1 VAWLR
6 WDRHFAL
13 LAAAVLAGRR
23 GDVEHAMACVAASQR
38 TGRLYPVGRHLGLRM
53 IGAAAARDGWGAP
66 QRWLRAAE
74 QYFHDAGMSPV
85 VGACR
90 AVLRETGF
98 RVTQR
103 QSGVRDVPDGLR
115 LDGVTAREY
124 DVLRLLGARLTNNE
138 IATHLHVSR
147 RTVEKHVSSLLVKT
161 GLPNRLAR
169 IKLAA
174 DDVARNRP
182 V

>member
-1 VAWLR
+1 MSAVA
-6 WDRHFAL
+6 
-13 LAAAVLAGRR
+13 
-23 GDVEHAMACVAASQR
+23 
-38 TGRLYPVGRHLGLRM
+38 
-53 IGAAAARDGWGAP
+53 
-66 QRWLRAAE
+66 
-74 QYFHDAGMSPV
+74 
-85 VGACR
+85 GACR

-103 QSGVRDVPDGLR
+103 RSGVRDVPDGLR
-115 LDGVTAREY
+115 LAGVTAREY
-124 DVLRLLGARLTNNE
+124 EVLRLLGARLTNNE

-147 RTVEKHVSSLLVKT
+147 RTVEKHVSSLLAKT
-161 GLPNRLAR
+161 GLPNRLAM